1 MDPSKAS
8 TLPPLVVLRP
18 PLPVRLMTRLS
29 GHFRRSAEPLNDVRS
44 VEEVANTGA
53 GAVAAAPARW
63 AKAALLFMGRVT
75 LTGLPAT

>member
-1 MDPSKAS
+1 MHACPHDEHKTA
-8 TLPPLVVLRP
+8 LCARVHALR
-18 PLPVRLMTRLS
+18 RLMTRLS
-29 GHFRRSAEPLNDVRS
+29 GHFRRSAEPLNDVKS